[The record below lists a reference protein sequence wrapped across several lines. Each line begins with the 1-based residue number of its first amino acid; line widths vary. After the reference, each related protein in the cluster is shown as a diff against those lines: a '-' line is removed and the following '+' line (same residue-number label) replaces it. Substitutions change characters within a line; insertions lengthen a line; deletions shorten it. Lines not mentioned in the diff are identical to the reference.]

1 MPLCLGQKCFY
12 FFRSRGDGCRLNA
25 GQVSLTLVRHSKLFK
40 GAMADNLCAEVRQ
53 LTFGIESVI
62 DATQV
67 CGALQ
72 LFNCLAVLSAA
83 LQVNGF
89 VPKGFLLSRV
99 VGTKQAVLRPC
110 HWRSQCE
117 RRYCQCGR

>member
-1 MPLCLGQKCFY
+1 MPLSGPEVLLLSGPEGMVVD
-12 FFRSRGDGCRLNA
+12 SM

-40 GAMADNLCAEVRQ
+40 GAMTDNLCAEVRQ

-89 VPKGFLLSRV
+89 VPWVSCCRGS
-99 VGTKQAVLRPC
+99 
-110 HWRSQCE
+110 
-117 RRYCQCGR
+117 